1 MHQPCNVAKARS
13 CSSAASRSPTS
24 KVSQLR
30 RKRFFVL
37 VRILLKRLERDD
49 PEGYERAKEVSII
62 WSTCVLNRAHA
73 IQSLVLLIYHEYFL
87 NYWSS
92 HTQFLTALLHTCHR
106 LFENVRKR
114 IERESPTSCRW
125 LIPFITRSRRT
136 YRPLIYSRASNIS
149 TISWNRNIRSVV
161 KSKGMLLGIFPLGNQ
176 LTRWAVAV
184 KGKGSSNCIIYYLLA
199 SLIFA
204 QIASIFHYI
213 ICKSLL
219 SQSYV
224 DKILTL
230 DC

>member
-1 MHQPCNVAKARS
+1 MHQPCNVKARS

-37 VRILLKRLERDD
+37 IRILLKRLERDD

-62 WSTCVLNRAHA
+62 WS
-73 IQSLVLLIYHEYFL
+73 IEQSSCTFSLFSYLSFL

-92 HTQFLTALLHTCHR
+92 HTQFLTALLHTCYR

-125 LIPFITRSRRT
+125 SIPSITRSRRT

-149 TISWNRNIRSVV
+149 TISWNRSTRSVV
-161 KSKGMLLGIFPLGNQ
+161 KSEGMLLNYRDFSSWKSIDM
-176 LTRWAVAV
+176 V
-184 KGKGSSNCIIYYLLA
+184 GSSQWKA
-199 SLIFA
+199 RA
-204 QIASIFHYI
+204 APT
-213 ICKSLL
+213 
-219 SQSYV
+219 V
-224 DKILTL
+224 
-230 DC
+230 